1 MDALQTLAIEL
12 LLSLQVYFPAANA
25 TAVQSLRV
33 ETLIPA
39 VLQHRA
45 CGGPCQVWAWYSPD
59 GVIYIDTRLDTAH
72 NTFARSIIVHEIVH
86 HSQHVESGPA
96 ADCAEWIGRERQAFA
111 VQSAWLR
118 SQGMRPPS
126 FVQRVN
132 SMRCLDRPRLQ
143 NPNAGL
149 GG

>member
-12 LLSLQVYFPAANA
+12 LISLQIYFPAANA
-25 TAVQSLRV
+25 AALKSLRV
-33 ETLIPA
+33 ETINPA
-39 VLQHRA
+39 ELQNRV
-45 CGGPCQVWAWYSPD
+45 CGAPCQVWAWYSPD
-59 GVIYIDTRLDTAH
+59 GVIYIDARLDTAR
-72 NTFARSIIVHEIVH
+72 NTLARSIIVHEIVH
-86 HSQHVESGPA
+86 HAQHIAHGHA
-96 ADCAEWIGRERQAFA
+96 ADCADWIGRERQAFA

-118 SQGMRPPS
+118 SQGVRPPS

-132 SMRCLDRPRLQ
+132 SMRCLERPRLR